1 MAYNKIHFVQN
12 IFLFV
17 ISLSFSRDSGIMYI
31 SREWSGQE
39 ENKASF
45 ILHFKKVVI
54 INVA

>member
-1 MAYNKIHFVQN
+1 M
-12 IFLFV
+12 
-17 ISLSFSRDSGIMYI
+17 RYI

-39 ENKASF
+39 EEEASF